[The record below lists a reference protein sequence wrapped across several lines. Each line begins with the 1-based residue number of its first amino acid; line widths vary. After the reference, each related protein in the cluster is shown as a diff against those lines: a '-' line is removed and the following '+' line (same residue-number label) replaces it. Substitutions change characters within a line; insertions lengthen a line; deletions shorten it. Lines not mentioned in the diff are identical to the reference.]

1 MPPTQRQ
8 HSVASGAQV
17 QVSIVL
23 PHGLETALHQV
34 MLLDDLADVRT
45 LAELQR
51 LRPRVWHFGR
61 CAQQSLALVRAVAEG
76 EDVLDLRGVV
86 QIRPVEPIQLG
97 LKRADLP
104 VQRQW
109 RRGTLV
115 GRASR
120 DHPDRLQERC
130 EHRHELPA
138 AQFDPAPLGVGDQD
152 DRAVLLREPQGLDR
166 TGRRLA
172 QKLHLPGP
180 DRRAVVQAQVL
191 GVDPARR
198 QDGVVVVEDEQ
209 GLLLRKTHLLVARCR
224 RRRRGPGRLSA
235 LRAACV
241 HRWRLSDLR
250 RCHLDVVVVQARPQ
264 LWGRLLIMLLK
275 HLRDVV
281 LHDDVAT
288 VGLRDC
294 GRCRGLLLRGL
305 AIRLVVAP
313 VGPLVSTVEA
323 ARSHLT
329 AGCHAV

>member
-138 AQFDPAPLGVGDQD
+138 AQFDPAPLGVGDEY
-152 DRAVLLREPQGLDR
+152 DRPMLLR
-166 TGRRLA
+166 
-172 QKLHLPGP
+172 
-180 DRRAVVQAQVL
+180 QAQCL
-191 GVDPARR
+191 SYEGRQFSQTFPLLCVDNRALIQAQALALNPARG
-198 QDGVVVVEDEQ
+198 QNGVVPVEDEQ
-209 GLLLRKTHLLVARCR
+209 SFLFRETDPFRISGLV
-224 RRRRGPGRLSA
+224 RGR
-235 LRAACV
+235 
-241 HRWRLSDLR
+241 
-250 RCHLDVVVVQARPQ
+250 
-264 LWGRLLIMLLK
+264 
-275 HLRDVV
+275 
-281 LHDDVAT
+281 
-288 VGLRDC
+288 
-294 GRCRGLLLRGL
+294 
-305 AIRLVVAP
+305 
-313 VGPLVSTVEA
+313 
-323 ARSHLT
+323 
-329 AGCHAV
+329 